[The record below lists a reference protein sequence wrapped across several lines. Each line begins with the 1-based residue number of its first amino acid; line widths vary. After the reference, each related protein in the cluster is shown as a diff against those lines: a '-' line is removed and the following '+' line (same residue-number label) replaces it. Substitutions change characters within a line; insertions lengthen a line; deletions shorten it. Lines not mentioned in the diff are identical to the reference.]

1 MVDPV
6 SISLTGVGGVILGF
20 LGKMLKDFTFNSNCR
35 YGNQPC
41 KQDSKK
47 EQKEEEES
55 KK

>member
-6 SISLTGVGGVILGF
+6 SVSLTGVGGVILGF

-41 KQDSKK
+41 EQK